1 MAIYLNILGHLSK
14 DTFLDLFLPYY
25 RISIRLA
32 YYKTPEESEIHSLNE
47 HRGSEYWSS
56 IGMHY
61 S

>member
-32 YYKTPEESEIHSLNE
+32 YYKTPEESEIHSL
-47 HRGSEYWSS
+47 
-56 IGMHY
+56 IGEIKKCKLFNK
-61 S
+61 